1 MQQAQVVA
9 YLPQYDRHVLVF
21 DELLSDTEQSR
32 RERVHRVEMA
42 DLAGRRFDASEPAN
56 LGGRPFTL
64 GALAQR
70 FTLAPLRSHTAECL
84 ACTPRGDRSQMA
96 AFCYAEYRVTGDS
109 EQKNDPRCGHLAR
122 SAFLEVVGTT
132 FRERGPKT
140 LICFERAGPITSYA
154 S

>member
-1 MQQAQVVA
+1 MVA

-64 GALAQR
+64 DADEPR
-70 FTLAPLRSHTAECL
+70 FTLAPLGSHTAECL
-84 ACTPRGDRSQMA
+84 ACTQRGDRSQMA
-96 AFCYAEYRVTGDS
+96 AFCYAKYRVTGDS

-122 SAFLEVVGTT
+122 RAFLEVVGTA
-132 FRERGPKT
+132 FRELDPKT
-140 LICFERAGPITSYA
+140 LICSEKAVPITSY
-154 S
+154 